1 MPTLILCCVTGFVAA
16 SQVAPGFEV
25 GGVLVINTPYVTTEA
40 EAAAIANNSYSDTR
54 STASV
59 LGGVAASAD
68 TANAVAAQG
77 GTGTFQ
83 ALVQEGR
90 PLIHVSV
97 VATTREEA
105 LVTYRSLVGEL
116 GKRLDGIQ
124 AAKNV
129 PPPARVTLDD
139 VVNPQEPLQTS
150 GSRLKVLFAAIG
162 LGTIL
167 AFGIAVLA
175 DFRGWGTARLRRK
188 RAAKLAAVEQEPA
201 AEENAPEPEKQA
213 MAPQV
218 SAPPRPPAPAQ
229 PATGAPRGPAPVN
242 PPRNPAPVATQPPNP
257 GARNGTGQQASAPV
271 GQAQNGAATTAN
283 LPNGQAKNGAAPNG
297 AGRQPVRTPAPE
309 NAPAKPATTAED
321 KAQPA
326 RSPQRR
332 PVTED
337 APPAGEGTPRR
348 PSGWPRKDHDRARG
362 HGQDTVRVAP
372 VSGGDPSRKAG
383 PQ

>member
-1 MPTLILCCVTGFVAA
+1 MDLVTVFRIAIRRWYVFVPTLVLCCVTGFAA
-16 SQVAPGFEV
+16 AAQVAPGFEV

-77 GTGTFQ
+77 GTGSFQ

-139 VVNPQEPLQTS
+139 VVNPQEPLQTT
-150 GSRLKVLFAAIG
+150 GSRMKVLFAAIG

-167 AFGIAVLA
+167 AFGLAVLA
-175 DFRGWGTARLRRK
+175 DFRGWGTTWLRRR
-188 RAAKLAAVEQEPA
+188 RAAKLAAGE
-201 AEENAPEPEKQA
+201 PEPE
-213 MAPQV
+213 V
-218 SAPPRPPAPAQ
+218 ENVPA
-229 PATGAPRGPAPVN
+229 PAPVN
-242 PPRNPAPVATQPPNP
+242 GPRTPVPAAAPPPNP
-257 GARNGTGQQASAPV
+257 GPRNGAGQQAAVPN
-271 GQAQNGAATTAN
+271 GQNGAAKTVN
-283 LPNGQAKNGAAPNG
+283 LPNGQAA
-297 AGRQPVRTPAPE
+297 RQPVRAPAPE
-309 NAPAKPATTAED
+309 NVPAKPANAAETQ
-321 KAQPA
+321 AQPA

-332 PVTED
+332 PATED
-337 APPAGEGTPRR
+337 APPAGEGSPRR
-348 PSGWPRKDHDRARG
+348 PSGWPRKDPDQTRDKARG

>member
-1 MPTLILCCVTGFVAA
+1 MDLVTVFRIAIRRWYVFVPTLILCCVTGFVAA

-77 GTGTFQ
+77 GTGSFQ

-139 VVNPQEPLQTS
+139 VVNPQEPLQTT
-150 GSRLKVLFAAIG
+150 GSRMKVLFAAIG

-167 AFGIAVLA
+167 AFGLAVLA
-175 DFRGWGTARLRRK
+175 DFRGWGTTWLRRR
-188 RAAKLAAVEQEPA
+188 RAAKLAAGEQEPVA
-201 AEENAPEPEKQA
+201 DGNA
-213 MAPQV
+213 
-218 SAPPRPPAPAQ
+218 PAPA
-229 PATGAPRGPAPVN
+229 PAAVPAPAPANAPRTPVPAAAP
-242 PPRNPAPVATQPPNP
+242 PPHPGPRN
-257 GARNGTGQQASAPV
+257 GAGQQAAVPN
-271 GQAQNGAATTAN
+271 GQNGAAKTAN
-283 LPNGQAKNGAAPNG
+283 LPNGRAA
-297 AGRQPVRTPAPE
+297 RQPVRAPALE
-309 NAPAKPATTAED
+309 NVPAKPANAAETQ
-321 KAQPA
+321 AQPA

-332 PVTED
+332 PATED
-337 APPAGEGTPRR
+337 APPAGEGSPRR
-348 PSGWPRKDHDRARG
+348 PSGWPRKDQDQARDQARG

-383 PQ
+383 PK

>member
-1 MPTLILCCVTGFVAA
+1 MDLVTVFRIAIRRWYVFVPTLILCCVTGFVAA

-139 VVNPQEPLQTS
+139 VVNPQEPLQTT

-167 AFGIAVLA
+167 AFGLAVLA
-175 DFRGWGTARLRRK
+175 DFRGWGTNWLRRK
-188 RAAKLAAVEQEPA
+188 RAAKLAAREPESA
-201 AEENAPEPEKQA
+201 AEN
-213 MAPQV
+213 V
-218 SAPPRPPAPAQ
+218 PAPA
-229 PATGAPRGPAPVN
+229 PATAPAPAPAIV
-242 PPRNPAPVATQPPNP
+242 PRTPVPAAAPPPNP
-257 GARNGTGQQASAPV
+257 GPRNGAGQPAGVPN
-271 GQAQNGAATTAN
+271 GQAQNGAARTAN
-283 LPNGQAKNGAAPNG
+283 LPNGQAQNG
-297 AGRQPVRTPAPE
+297 AGRPPVRTPAPE
-309 NAPAKPATTAED
+309 TTPAKPATAAETQ
-321 KAQPA
+321 APA
-326 RSPQRR
+326 ARAPQRR
-332 PVTED
+332 PAGED
-337 APPAGEGTPRR
+337 TPPAGEGSPRR
-348 PSGWPRKDHDRARG
+348 PSGWPRKDHDQPRDAARDQARG